1 MSDTHSNQ
9 PPRPP
14 GYTSKFRDRDY
25 QDLADFRCALRTFMS
40 FSERQARAAG
50 VTPQQHLLLLLA
62 RGHPSAP
69 GVNIGELAD
78 SLQVR
83 HHSASLLVDR
93 CVKRGLVERRE
104 DPDDRRRAL
113 VSLTATGQEILDTVM
128 IANRLEMGKL
138 EESLFRDSL
147 ITALREHAA
156 TRESAAGQ

>member
-1 MSDTHSNQ
+1 MPETQQNQ
-9 PPRPP
+9 PERPE
-14 GYTSKFRDRDY
+14 GNGSKFSDQDY

-40 FSERQARAAG
+40 FSEGQARAAG
-50 VTPQQHLLLLLA
+50 ITPQQHFLLLLA
-62 RGHPSAP
+62 RGHRSAP

-113 VSLTATGQEILDTVM
+113 VSLTPVGQDLLDKVM
-128 IANRLEMGKL
+128 TANRQEMGKL
-138 EESLFRDSL
+138 EESLFRESL
-147 ITALREHAA
+147 IAALREHEAA
-156 TRESAAGQ
+156 RESAAKQ

>member
-1 MSDTHSNQ
+1 MPETQSNQ
-9 PPRPP
+9 RVRSP
-14 GYTSKFRDRDY
+14 GHSSKFQDSDY

-50 VTPQQHLLLLLA
+50 ITPQQHLLLLLA
-62 RGHPSAP
+62 RGHRSAP
-69 GVNIGELAD
+69 GVNIGELAN

-104 DPDDRRRAL
+104 DPTDRRRAL
-113 VSLTATGQEILDTVM
+113 VSLTPVGQEILDTVM
-128 IANRLEMGKL
+128 TANRLEMGKL
-138 EESLFRDSL
+138 EASLFRDSL

-156 TRESAAGQ
+156 DTASTTIQ